1 MAKNRSLR
9 LRKKLRIGEFQEL
22 GFTWEAS
29 FKLPLSPDQAEA
41 LVDALIVEAIEPG
54 DLAFGGWAN
63 GGVVTPLRRGSVSES
78 QRLAVLSWLRARKE
92 IADVRASALFDVWHS
107 DNDDDT
113 F

>member
-1 MAKNRSLR
+1 MAKNRSRR

-29 FKLPLSPDQAEA
+29 FKLPLSPDQAEG

-63 GGVVTPLRRGSVSES
+63 GGVVTPIRRRSVSES

-107 DNDDDT
+107 DNDDGT

>member
-1 MAKNRSLR
+1 MAKNRSRR

-54 DLAFGGWAN
+54 ELAFGGWVS
-63 GGVVTPLRRGSVSES
+63 GGVVTRPGRGSVSES
-78 QRLAVLSWLRARKE
+78 QRLAVLSWLRARSE
-92 IADVRASALFDVWHS
+92 IAQVRASELFDIWYA
-107 DNDDDT
+107 DDEGVMP
-113 F
+113 